1 VKPAII
7 VALALALAL
16 PACGGSPAAP
26 AEASV
31 VAKPSAAGA
40 DKSATPSAAKAAP
53 EPAKPAAG
61 PHEGLLDPS
70 KAKLTAPAT
79 FKAKFETTKGDF
91 VIEIQRDW
99 APNGVD
105 RFYSLVTVGY
115 YEDIALYRVIDGFMV
130 QFGIHGDPKMNKIWK
145 DATILDDK
153 VTQSNTPGM
162 LTFATRGANTRTTQ
176 LFINYGQNVRLDGMG
191 FAPFGKVIEGM
202 DVVNNIHSGYGE
214 GAPRGRGPSQ
224 PKMQGEGN
232 TYLRADFPDLDYIE
246 SISIAK

>member
-1 VKPAII
+1 VKPTTI

-26 AEASV
+26 SE
-31 VAKPSAAGA
+31 AKPAAVA
-40 DKSATPSAAKAAP
+40 ATPSAAPSTTEVAP

-191 FAPFGKVIEGM
+191 FAPFGKVVEGM

-214 GAPRGRGPSQ
+214 GAPRGRGPDQ
-224 PKMQGEGN
+224 PKMQSEGN
-232 TYLRADFPDLDYIE
+232 TYLRADFPDLDYIK